1 LKIIATFDRSHC
13 AETVMRPL
21 KQLARVPGL
30 KCVLLSVEEI
40 PKAVPRQPRSRPRA
54 SAIGALHAQP
64 IVIEPQPAKYAETK
78 NQAIERGLAELDSY
92 LRDIIS
98 QLPEGPEYT
107 VETHVSDD
115 PAATI
120 IQRALVE
127 RPDLIV
133 MATHGRRGVVR
144 HIFGDVAEEVARS
157 AVAPVLLVP
166 PEASDCQ
173 D

>member
-1 LKIIATFDRSHC
+1 MKIIATFDRSHC

-21 KQLARVPGL
+21 KQLARMPEL
-30 KCVLLSVEEI
+30 KCILLSVEEI
-40 PKAVPRQPRSRPRA
+40 PKAVPSRPQSRPPA
-54 SAIGALHAQP
+54 SAIGALHTQP
-64 IVIEPQPAKYAETK
+64 IVLDPQYAKYAETK
-78 NQAIERGLAELDSY
+78 SQAIERDLAELEGY

-98 QLPEGPEYT
+98 ELPQGPQY
-107 VETHVSDD
+107 VAETHVSDD

-133 MATHGRRGVVR
+133 MATHGRRGIVH
-144 HIFGDVAEEVARS
+144 HIFGDVAEEVTRS
-157 AVAPVLLVP
+157 GVAPVLLVP
-166 PEASDCQ
+166 PEASDCK